1 ASAIFLMCAPLWR
14 SAARPA
20 ASISTPARS
29 SMTSS
34 ASRSESS
41 SSTSMRNGRRTCS
54 ATKAPTPCRTTTRP
68 SARRHATASR
78 TTVRLTPVAAIIS
91 FSVGSFEPGGRRP
104 PVMSAPMRATN
115 CSVSPRGATSG
126 RNVGSGCAT
135 ERACNVPPITE
146 TRGRRNMDRRAF
158 IRLGAGLSARL
169 GAGTA
174 VAGLAGN
181 LGTPA
186 LAQQKLALKASD
198 VHPAGYPTVA
208 AVESLG
214 KKLEAATQGRLSV
227 QMFASMQLGGEK
239 EAIEQAQV
247 GAIQLA
253 RVSVGTLG
261 PVIDELNVFNLP
273 FLFRNTA
280 HMQKVIDGD
289 IGTELLDKV
298 SNNDKA
304 GLIGLC
310 WMDAGA
316 RSVYTIKKPVHT
328 IADLTGLKI
337 RVIGNPMFVDM
348 MNALG
353 GNGVA
358 MGYDQVF
365 SALQTGVVDGAENN
379 PPSYV
384 FDNHYTV
391 AKYYTLTQHLIVP
404 EILVFSR
411 KTWDAL

>member
-1 ASAIFLMCAPLWR
+1 
-14 SAARPA
+14 
-20 ASISTPARS
+20 
-29 SMTSS
+29 
-34 ASRSESS
+34 
-41 SSTSMRNGRRTCS
+41 
-54 ATKAPTPCRTTTRP
+54 
-68 SARRHATASR
+68 
-78 TTVRLTPVAAIIS
+78 
-91 FSVGSFEPGGRRP
+91 
-104 PVMSAPMRATN
+104 
-115 CSVSPRGATSG
+115 
-126 RNVGSGCAT
+126 
-135 ERACNVPPITE
+135 
-146 TRGRRNMDRRAF
+146 MDRRAF
-158 IRLGAGLSARL
+158 IRLGAVSAAASLSGQFAK
-169 GAGTA
+169 
-174 VAGLAGN
+174 
-181 LGTPA
+181 PA
-186 LAQQKLALKASD
+186 LAQAKMALKASD

-208 AVESLG
+208 AVESMG
-214 KKLEAATQGRLSV
+214 KKLEAATNGRLSV
-227 QMFASMQLGGEK
+227 QMYASMQLGGEK

-261 PVIDELNVFNLP
+261 PVIDDLNVFNLP
-273 FLFRNTA
+273 FLFRNVA
-280 HMQKVIDGD
+280 HMRAAIDGD

-316 RSVYTIKKPVHT
+316 RSVYTIKKPVHA
-328 IADLTGLKI
+328 IADLKGLKI

-391 AKYYTLTQHLIVP
+391 AKHYTLTQHLIVP
-404 EILVFSR
+404 EMLVFSR
-411 KTWDAL
+411 KTWDALSKDDQALLKKFSREAQAEARVLWDKYESAAMDKAKAAGCEIIEVADKKPFQDAVKPVWDKYGPKYEAMIKRVEAVS